1 MHTYKQKH
9 GRQLI
14 ASAMMLGAAGC
25 GAAWADEPAAAPAT
39 EPAKPAPGTLAGVL
53 DASGITES
61 GYVAASYYHSNGYST
76 YHQFDNKHDSFQL
89 DQAALTLAYQPKEGF
104 GALVN
109 IAAGEDMKILNAAEG
124 SNANTFDIVQ
134 AFVQYA
140 TGPLTVIG
148 GKYVTLA
155 GAEVIAPTGNTNFSR
170 SLLFFAE
177 PLTHTGIR
185 ATYAVT
191 DTLNLV
197 AGVNNGWNY
206 SSLTTSGSKTGEV
219 GVAWT
224 PGKIFALAAQA
235 YIGRDPY
242 PLVPAVGGV
251 PYAYTDG
258 QKTLVDAVATYN
270 ATDALTFVLSFDWG
284 KQKAHFAGIPDA
296 SWNGAAFYTNYALN
310 DQWRVSVRLE
320 NLDDKDGFVTGTGIK
335 QTLKEGTVTFGY
347 DPTKSFE
354 LRIEARY
361 DKSTDPTSF
370 VRSINPSDAS
380 PFANSQTGFALQGVY
395 KF

>member
-1 MHTYKQKH
+1 MRDVDMNERGK
-9 GRQLI
+9 RLI
-14 ASAMMLGAAGC
+14 APVLLLGFTTCGSAMAT
-25 GAAWADEPAAAPAT
+25 DEPAAPAAA

-53 DASGITES
+53 DASGITET

-89 DQAALTLAYQPKEGF
+89 DQAALTLAYQPKAGF

-109 IAAGEDMKILNAAEG
+109 IAAGEDMKVLNAAEA
-124 SNANTFDIVQ
+124 SNANTFDVVQ

-185 ATYAVT
+185 ATYAVS
-191 DTLNLV
+191 DTLSLI

-206 SSLTTSGSKTGEV
+206 SSLSTSGSKTGEV
-219 GVAWT
+219 GAAWT
-224 PGKIFALAAQA
+224 PNKIFALTAQA
-235 YIGRDPY
+235 YIGKDPY
-242 PLVPAVGGV
+242 PTIPAY
-251 PYAYTDG
+251 PYADG

-270 ATDALTFVLSFDWG
+270 ATDALTFILSFDWG
-284 KQKAHFAGIPDA
+284 KQKAFFAGTPDA

-310 DQWRVSVRLE
+310 DQWRVSVRVE
-320 NLDDKDGFVTGTGIK
+320 YLDDKDGFVTGTGIR

-354 LRIEARY
+354 LRIEGRY
-361 DKSTDPTSF
+361 DKSTDTTSF
-370 VRSINPSDAS
+370 VRSINPNDTN
-380 PFANSQTGFALQGVY
+380 PFADSQTGFALQGVY